1 MSQKTTRPKDR
12 VLRASLPPGDR
23 TRHSKRESHRFKRR
37 VSILLSIVIIAVII
51 ALLLS
56 FRAILFPFI
65 VALILAYVLEPF
77 VGKVARRGL
86 PRWISVIL
94 VYICFLGAVWGFGY
108 YLFPKLGYEG
118 EKAIA
123 RLQELLRDAPN
134 LYESVESKIESI
146 LGGGQLPQQPPP
158 ETSPAGGASDERL
171 ASRWGFGP
179 NLFLNPTDQSS
190 DVLTLEPVEFMA
202 TERALLDSEALRM
215 APRDSIQGVWGDSD
229 ASDDKQRRSNL
240 IIEELQPGV
249 FGVRLRDTTIE
260 VESVGEGR
268 INITPQAQK
277 ASENRLQDL
286 QREIVSGLKTA
297 LEKAGSG
304 MLSGFLGFTQSIVQ
318 GVLGTLIGVVLVFMV
333 AAFMLIGMDDIRPFF
348 RGVVPPKYRTD
359 YDELLTKLDEGLSG
373 VVRGQLLICLVNGV
387 LSGIGFAIFI
397 PEYAIVLAIFAG
409 VMSLI
414 PIFGTIISS
423 VPAVLVGLTSSFATG
438 LFVLVWILG
447 IHFIEANML
456 NPKIIGTSAKIN
468 PVIVVFVL
476 IAGEH
481 MYGLAGALLA
491 VPATSIVQT
500 LISFIYARIRPFL
513 WEGLTENRNQSE

>member
-1 MSQKTTRPKDR
+1 M
-12 VLRASLPPGDR
+12 
-23 TRHSKRESHRFKRR
+23 
-37 VSILLSIVIIAVII
+37 
-51 ALLLS
+51 S
-56 FRAILFPFI
+56 FRSILFPFI
-65 VALILAYVLEPF
+65 VALILAYILEPF

-118 EKAIA
+118 EKAMA
-123 RLQELLRDAPN
+123 RLQDLLRDAPN

-146 LGGGQLPQQPPP
+146 LGGNSLEQVPAEPPA
-158 ETSPAGGASDERL
+158 TIAASDERL

-179 NLFLNPTDQSS
+179 NLFLNPADQSF

-215 APRDSIQGVWGDSD
+215 VPGETMQGRWGPEGGVDE
-229 ASDDKQRRSNL
+229 KQHRANL
-240 IIEELQPGV
+240 IVEELQPGV

-277 ASENRLQDL
+277 ASENRLQNL
-286 QREIVSGLKTA
+286 QREIGSGLKTA

-318 GVLGTLIGVVLVFMV
+318 GVLGALIGVVLVFMV
-333 AAFMLIGMDDIRPFF
+333 AAFMLIGMDEIRPFF
-348 RGVVPPKYRTD
+348 RGVVPPRYRTD

-373 VVRGQLLICLVNGV
+373 VVRGQLLICLVNGI

-423 VPAVLVGLTSSFATG
+423 VPAVLIGLTSSFATG
-438 LFVLVWILG
+438 VFVLVWILG

-468 PVIVVFVL
+468 PVVVVFVL

-500 LISFIYARIRPFL
+500 LISFTYVRIRPFL
-513 WEGLTENRNQSE
+513 WDGLAENRNQSE